1 MASVEVQKNWFQK
14 WFPWLLTGLSGVA
27 LTASFWQAAERIKML
42 KDPSV
47 ALSCDIN
54 PIVDC
59 GGVMG
64 HKLAALFGFPNTFI
78 GMVMFSML
86 LMSGFA
92 LLFGVKV
99 NQRFRS
105 IVLALS
111 TAAVLFSF
119 WFFWA
124 SLYEIGKICIF
135 CLFIWPASIA
145 MFWFTAQYWLEDLKR
160 PKHWQ
165 QQLKAFASKFRIE
178 PIVSVYL
185 IMIFLF
191 LYRFRDYYF
200 N

>member
-1 MASVEVQKNWFQK
+1 MASLKVNSSWFKK
-14 WFPWLLTGLSGVA
+14 WYPWLLTGLSGVA

-47 ALSCDIN
+47 SLSCNIN

-86 LMSGFA
+86 LMSGIA
-92 LLFGVKV
+92 LLLGVTLT
-99 NQRFRS
+99 QRLRS
-105 IVLALS
+105 VIMTLGTIAL
-111 TAAVLFSF
+111 LFSF

-145 MFWFTAQYWLEDLKR
+145 LFWFSAEYWLDGIEK
-160 PKHWQ
+160 PNNWQ
-165 QQLKAFASKFRIE
+165 KGLHKFASKFRVE
-178 PIVSVYL
+178 PIVSVY
-185 IMIFLF
+185 IVMIALFLF
-191 LYRFRDYYF
+191 RFRDYYF